1 MASHKRKARVIVKNF
16 LGVDYQLKLQLHCW
30 LSDSTSLNTKGD
42 GMENSVLCRFILF
55 PKIPSHD
62 HHYVS

>member
-1 MASHKRKARVIVKNF
+1 MASHKWKARVIVKNF

-42 GMENSVLCRFILF
+42 GMENCVLCRFILF
-55 PKIPSHD
+55 LKIPSHD